1 MFFLLIGTRGFERL
15 VAVMRSR
22 CPNCGVDAPQRY
34 FERGTGLTLFLIP
47 VLPLS
52 RHFRPRARELRLGHQ
67 RRGRRGRR
75 GTVTLERGSG
85 RREPALTT
93 RR

>member
-34 FERGTGLTLFLIP
+34 FERGTRLTLFLIP

-52 RHFRPRARELRLGHQ
+52 RHSVREWTNCGWATRVGAAEVDAARSRSSAGPVGAS
-67 RRGRRGRR
+67 RR
-75 GTVTLERGSG
+75 
-85 RREPALTT
+85 
-93 RR
+93 

>member
-22 CPNCGVDAPQRY
+22 CPNRGVDAPQRY
-34 FERGTGLTLFLIP
+34 FERGTRLTLFLIP

-52 RHFRPRARELRLGHQ
+52 RHSVRECTNCGWATRVAAAEVDAARSRSSARPVGAS
-67 RRGRRGRR
+67 RR
-75 GTVTLERGSG
+75 
-85 RREPALTT
+85 
-93 RR
+93 

>member
-15 VAVMRSR
+15 VAVMHSR

-34 FERGTGLTLFLIP
+34 VERGTRLTLFLIP

-52 RHFRPRARELRLGHQ
+52 RHSLRECTNCGW
-67 RRGRRGRR
+67 
-75 GTVTLERGSG
+75 
-85 RREPALTT
+85 TT
-93 RR
+93 RVGAAEVDAARSRSSSGPVGAPWR